1 MSRFPDPCPP
11 AHRETEQLQEALT
24 CSHREAEGQRTRAE
38 LLASRVEVLS
48 AASATERQREAEQVR
63 GWECSCGVGFAL
75 SGESMTGVSA
85 ASPRPNSLEP
95 NPTLGEQ
102 APLPQFP

>member
-1 MSRFPDPCPP
+1 MPAGRLSSSPDPCPL
-11 AHRETEQLQEALT
+11 ARREVEQLQEALT

-63 GWECSCGVGFAL
+63 GWEWSCGGGFAF
-75 SGESMTGVSA
+75 SHESMMGVKA
-85 ASPRPNSLEP
+85 ASPLPNSLEP
-95 NPTLGEQ
+95 NPTLSSIIR
-102 APLPQFP
+102 